1 MIKIAGY
8 DFYGP
13 YTSTDLILEDE
24 SGVYVILDGPTTNNT
39 YSVLDVGQSEYNGPQ
54 YLGQELSN

>member
-24 SGVYVILDGPTTNNT
+24 SGVYVILTDPSSRTGW
-39 YSVLDVGQSEYNGPQ
+39 
-54 YLGQELSN
+54 LSGLVA

>member
-39 YSVLDVGQSEYNGPQ
+39 YSVLDVDQSESVITPKN
-54 YLGQELSN
+54 